1 MRFPTKLF
9 GKSSFTL
16 TLVYFGLCLLG
27 VLLSTQI
34 YTTNTLM
41 KMMYVV
47 ISSFVFFFL
56 AEGLMREKL
65 SGSKDKPGKEEEL
78 SLRQAKDKAE
88 QSNRAKSVFLTNMS
102 QEIRT
107 PMNGIVGMTDI
118 LALTKLTEEQKEY
131 LEIIKYSSSTL
142 LAILNDIMDFA
153 RIEAGNFKLD
163 KSDFNLK
170 DLINQT
176 CKSLEPNA
184 KKKKLE
190 MNISIDSKGK
200 YEVCGDPL
208 RMKQV
213 MVNLLSNAIKY
224 TDSGKIDL
232 SLQPEKSTTG
242 KVVYKLIVKDTGI
255 GIAKDRLKNIF
266 DSYSVSNKSEQVTLK
281 GRGLGLTIVKS
292 IIDHMG
298 GKISVE
304 SSQED
309 GTEFTCILP
318 FDSVSEKK
326 TKAKGKEG
334 TADKQVRSTLSILVA
349 EDNFV
354 NQRLVKELLRRQGYK
369 VDIVDNGLKLFEA
382 MEKSKYDVILMDV
395 QMPVMDGLEATS
407 IIREIERDT
416 GGHIPI
422 IGITAYSMKADR
434 DKCIEAGMDDYLAK
448 PFSKEEFYK
457 KIERFASK

>member
-56 AEGLMREKL
+56 AEGLMREKM
-65 SGSKDKPGKEEEL
+65 GTGKEKVSKDEEL
-78 SLRQAKDKAE
+78 TLRQAKDKAE
-88 QSNRAKSVFLTNMS
+88 QSNRAKSIFLANMS

-163 KSDFNLK
+163 KTDFNLK
-170 DLINQT
+170 DLFNQT
-176 CKSLEPNA
+176 WKSLEPNA

-190 MNISIDSKGK
+190 LNIKIDGKGN

-232 SLQPEKSTTG
+232 SLQPEKSTDS
-242 KVVYKLIVKDTGI
+242 KEVYKLIVKDTGI
-255 GIAKDRLKNIF
+255 GISKERLKNIF

-298 GKISVE
+298 GKVSVE
-304 SSQED
+304 SSQEV

-318 FDSVSEKK
+318 FDAVSEKK
-326 TKAKGKEG
+326 TKTKGTTVTTE
-334 TADKQVRSTLSILVA
+334 KQVRSTLSILVA

-407 IIREIERDT
+407 IIREIERET